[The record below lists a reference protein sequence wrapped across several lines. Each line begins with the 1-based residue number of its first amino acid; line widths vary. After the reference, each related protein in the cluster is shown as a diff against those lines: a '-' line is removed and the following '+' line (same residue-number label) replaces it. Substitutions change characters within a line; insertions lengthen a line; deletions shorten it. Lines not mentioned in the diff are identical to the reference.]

1 MPIEDSPLKKM
12 FVLLL
17 VVFSSSVF
25 VTKVNAGYTS
35 VLLSPSSGT
44 IGPSETAIELKVD
57 SGVDEFIG
65 IDIDIAFTGP
75 VEFVRATG
83 NKCGFF
89 TPTVSGGTLNIECF
103 FMDGGV
109 YSGTVATLYFK
120 ATDTGTSTYSITRV
134 DPESA
139 TKAGGTYTL
148 SMESTITSSEEPST
162 TSSGTN
168 LPQAGLLDNTTKYIV
183 LGGSLVL
190 YGFIFSRFDF
200 FTDKAKTRRIS
211 TRQKNFEKRF

>member
-148 SMESTITSSEEPST
+148 SMESST

-211 TRQKNFEKRF
+211 ARQKNFEKRF